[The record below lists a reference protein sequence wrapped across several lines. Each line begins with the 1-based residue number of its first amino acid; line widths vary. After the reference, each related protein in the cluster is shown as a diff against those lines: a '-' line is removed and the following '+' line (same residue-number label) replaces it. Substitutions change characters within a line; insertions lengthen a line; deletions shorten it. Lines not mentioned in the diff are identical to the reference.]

1 MNTVVR
7 RADAGRFDP
16 VAGRV
21 LVATEEPYPRRVSG
35 IGRLPAGTE
44 DCDNLHCHQRRG
56 CPPLPAAVR
65 AVSPGDRA
73 SASAQTD
80 LRAEPDERVVVT
92 PDHALLHRDDRVVG
106 DPDVLGADL
115 RAALRDVAH
124 PDALLVAGEVRT
136 VLARVE
142 RVHLELG
149 GPDEEA
155 RPREGLL
162 VVLVVAHDVARVLAE
177 EALDALAE
185 LLG

>member
-1 MNTVVR
+1 MSIFMKTVLR
-7 RADAGRFDP
+7 RPTARRSDP
-16 VAGRV
+16 VTGRV
-21 LVATEEPYPRRVSG
+21 LVATEEPYPRGS
-35 IGRLPAGTE
+35 AGPDGYRPVLAE
-44 DCDNLHCHQRRG
+44 CDHFHCHR
-56 CPPLPAAVR
+56 PAR
-65 AVSPGDRA
+65 P
-73 SASAQTD
+73 SALAQAD
-80 LRAEPDERVVVT
+80 LRAEPDERVVVAA
-92 PDHALLHRDDRVVG
+92 DDSLLHRDDRVVG
-106 DPDVLGADL
+106 DFDVLGADL
-115 RAALRDVAH
+115 RTALRDVAH

-185 LLG
+185 LL